1 MHTMVTGKDDDV
13 IRPHAGIPE
22 GQVMLD
28 EIDRALDS
36 MVHIAADAHLAPS
49 PTPVV
54 EVQVPS
60 QVLGLRAIFPSS
72 AEQKNVPGCQPPG
85 PLVAQDLGDQT
96 QSQTAGT
103 CSHGCQQAFSEGG
116 RSTSTIL

>member
-1 MHTMVTGKDDDV
+1 MVTGKDNDV

-28 EIDRALDS
+28 KVDRALDS

-49 PTPVV
+49 PTPEV
-54 EVQVPS
+54 EVQIPT

-72 AEQKNVPGCQPPG
+72 AAQKNVPGRQSPR
-85 PLVAQDLGDQT
+85 PLEAQNLDCWDQT
-96 QSQTAGT
+96 
-103 CSHGCQQAFSEGG
+103 
-116 RSTSTIL
+116 